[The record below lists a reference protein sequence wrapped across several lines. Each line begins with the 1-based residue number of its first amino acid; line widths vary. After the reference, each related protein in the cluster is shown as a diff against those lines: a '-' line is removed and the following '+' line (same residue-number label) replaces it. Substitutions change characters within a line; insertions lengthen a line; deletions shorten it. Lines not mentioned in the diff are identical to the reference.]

1 MKKSKRLDEI
11 AKELAN
17 LKEKQNAL
25 NSQFEN
31 EKSVFDGISAKKKK
45 LICLKMKLL
54 WLKLEVNSKA
64 AELEYG
70 KIPSLEK
77 EVNFRR

>member
-1 MKKSKRLDEI
+1 MQIESEPSSLRKVRKDIETLEVENEALKMENDEKSKRLDEI

-31 EKSVFDGISAKKKK
+31 EKVFLMA
-45 LICLKMKLL
+45 
-54 WLKLEVNSKA
+54 
-64 AELEYG
+64 
-70 KIPSLEK
+70 
-77 EVNFRR
+77 

>member
-1 MKKSKRLDEI
+1 MQIESEPSSLRKVRKDIETLEVENEALKMENDEKNQKRLDEI

-31 EKSVFDGISAKKKK
+31 EKSVFDGISAKKKE
-45 LICLKMKLL
+45 IDLL
-54 WLKLEVNSKA
+54 
-64 AELEYG
+64 
-70 KIPSLEK
+70 
-77 EVNFRR
+77 

>member
-17 LKEKQNAL
+17 LKEKQSAL

-31 EKSVFDGISAKKKK
+31 EKSVFDSISAKKKK
-45 LICLKMKLL
+45 SIVLKTKLFL
-54 WLKLEVNSKA
+54 QKIRVNSKK
-64 AELEYG
+64 LQ
-70 KIPSLEK
+70 
-77 EVNFRR
+77 N

>member
-1 MKKSKRLDEI
+1 MKKIKKRLDEI

-31 EKSVFDGISAKKKK
+31 EKSVFDGISAKKKEID
-45 LICLKMKLL
+45 LLKNEAS
-54 WLKLEVNSKA
+54 WLKLEVNFK
-64 AELEYG
+64 
-70 KIPSLEK
+70 KQPS
-77 EVNFRR
+77 